1 LLFAI
6 ELLYILEFGDF
17 MKKFNLDFQ
26 KSIDDIAWHNERYQY
41 PFNKLLH
48 EFANLKK
55 QIELYYNFDLLD
67 DSEYKNLIERIREY
81 LSKQIIY
88 KHYN

>member
-1 LLFAI
+1 
-6 ELLYILEFGDF
+6 

-48 EFANLKK
+48 EFADLKK
-55 QIELYYNFDLLD
+55 HFGGD
-67 DSEYKNLIERIREY
+67 NLVKVI
-81 LSKQIIY
+81 
-88 KHYN
+88 